1 MKVSGPACLWNRAAS
16 DGAVRSFAEA
26 FEQVRQELT
35 AAALGCG
42 TAAGTP
48 SILASGV
55 LRSAEN
61 LSAAADVVP
70 RLQSTS
76 LQAAEVSKAHLAMLE
91 DPLLKETVEAEIA
104 AGKPEPEALD
114 AACSSICA
122 MFSDIDDEYLRAR
135 VDDVRDVFVRLKDAL
150 GGDACFCSL
159 CPPGAASILAS
170 GVLRPAE
177 NLSAAAELAPK
188 GHNSLFGIAAKPII
202 VAEELFPSDIAA
214 MDLSSIAGI
223 LCARGSSTSHV
234 SIIAHANGTP
244 IQFGADISQIAAGDI
259 VTVDDPMVGPSS
271 IAAQVRAAGRKLY
284 VNAGSVEDIRAAM
297 AAGADGIGVFRTEF
311 LFLGR
316 DSMPTREEQRALYRE
331 ALEACDGKPLIL
343 RLLDVGGDKSLPY
356 LPMPREDNPF
366 LGVRGVRFG
375 LEHPELYETQLAAV
389 ADAVSDVPGSQ
400 LKVMIPM
407 VCTVEEIRRVREI
420 LRRHWLLRMTNTG
433 DSPVILSG
441 SEGSVPLGIMIET
454 PAAVFDAAAL
464 AAECD
469 FFSIGTND
477 LTQYI
482 MAADRGNA
490 SVAGLYDALSPAVRR
505 AIELT
510 VDAAHSAV
518 RPGTPAGIPVGI
530 CGELASDPRATAFL
544 LAAGL
549 DSLSLSRL

>member
-1 MKVSGPACLWNRAAS
+1 MKVSGPAYLWNRAAS

-35 AAALGCG
+35 AAAC
-42 TAAGTP
+42 
-48 SILASGV
+48 SGV
-55 LRSAEN
+55 DCERGTT
-61 LSAAADVVP
+61 SAAADKFSAVRRTPDARMEGVP
-70 RLQSTS
+70 AAVPQPK
-76 LQAAEVSKAHLAMLE
+76 AAEISAAHLAMLE
-91 DPLLKETVEAEIA
+91 DPLLKETVEAELA
-104 AGKPEPEALD
+104 AGKSEPEALD

-122 MFSDIDDEYLRAR
+122 MFSDIDDEYLQAR
-135 VDDVRDVFVRLKDAL
+135 VDDVRDVFGRLKDAL
-150 GGDACFCSL
+150 GG
-159 CPPGAASILAS
+159 AAIERVVPFGSQLS
-170 GVLRPAE
+170 RSRQVLRRAE
-177 NLSAAAELAPK
+177 DAGCENGRGSRGAQRAKA
-188 GHNSLFGIAAKPII
+188 GSDAKPII
-202 VAEELFPSDIAA
+202 VAGELFPSDIAA

-284 VNAGSVEDIRAAM
+284 VNAGSVEDIRAAI

-316 DSMPTREEQRALYRE
+316 DSMPTRGEQRALYRE

-407 VCTVEEIRRVREI
+407 VCTVEEIRRVRQIRDGI
-420 LRRHWLLRMTNTG
+420 LKT
-433 DSPVILSG
+433 
-441 SEGSVPLGIMIET
+441 VPLGIMIET
-454 PAAVFDAAAL
+454 PAAVLDAAAL

-510 VDAAHSAV
+510 VAAAHSAV
-518 RPGTPAGIPVGI
+518 RAGAPAGIPVGI

-549 DSLSLSRL
+549 DSLSLSRLN

>member
-1 MKVSGPACLWNRAAS
+1 MIVSGPAYLWNRTAS

-26 FEQVRQELT
+26 FEQVRQELAS
-35 AAALGCG
+35 AAC
-42 TAAGTP
+42 
-48 SILASGV
+48 SGV
-55 LRSAEN
+55 DCERGSIVP
-61 LSAAADVVP
+61 AAVP
-70 RLQSTS
+70 QPK
-76 LQAAEVSKAHLAMLE
+76 AAEVSKAHLAILE
-91 DPLLKETVEAEIA
+91 DPLLKETVEAELE
-104 AGKPEPEALD
+104 AGKPELEALD

-122 MFSDIDDEYLRAR
+122 MFSEIDDEYLRAR
-135 VDDVRDVFVRLKDAL
+135 VDDVRDVFRRLKDAI
-150 GGDACFCSL
+150 C
-159 CPPGAASILAS
+159 GAAEKRVVPFGGQLSRS
-170 GVLRPAE
+170 RQVLRWAE
-177 NLSAAAELAPK
+177 DAGCENGRGPRGAQRAKTGS
-188 GHNSLFGIAAKPII
+188 AAKPII
-202 VAEELFPSDIAA
+202 VAGELFPSDIASI
-214 MDLSSIAGI
+214 DLGLIAGI
-223 LCARGSSTSHV
+223 LCARGSITSHV
-234 SIIAHANGTP
+234 SIIAHANSVP

-284 VNAGSVEDIRAAM
+284 VNAGSVEDIRAAI

-331 ALEACDGKPLIL
+331 ALLACDGKPLIL
-343 RLLDVGGDKSLPY
+343 RLLDVGGDKSLTY

-375 LEHPELYETQLAAV
+375 LEHQELYETQLAAV

-407 VCTVEEIRRVREI
+407 VCTVEEIRRVREMLDVV
-420 LRRHWLLRMTNTG
+420 LRT
-433 DSPVILSG
+433 SLSLPKG
-441 SEGSVPLGIMIET
+441 HGEGSIPLGIMIET
-454 PAAVFDAAAL
+454 PAAVLDAAAL

-490 SVAGLYDALSPAVRR
+490 AVAGLYDALSPAVRR

-510 VDAAHSAV
+510 VAAAHSARHHSV
-518 RPGTPAGIPVGI
+518 ILSDGEESAGIPVGI
-530 CGELASDPRATAFL
+530 CGELASDPRATDFL
-544 LAAGL
+544 LSAGL
-549 DSLSLSRL
+549 DSLSLSRLK